1 MPFVRNTSACSWRWH
16 CLFLALAI
24 ALPPMTCCADSTAA
38 EQPQQRACCADHGN
52 QDLGDSHPAP
62 VDGQCDCCL
71 KRVAVT
77 AETVGLTRVDLQWQ
91 WTLPPLAI
99 IVPATPCS
107 GGYEN
112 LLVARDISL
121 QTLQCV
127 WRI

>member
-1 MPFVRNTSACSWRWH
+1 MNAFRLQYV

-38 EQPQQRACCADHGN
+38 KQPPACCAVHDN
-52 QDLGDSHPAP
+52 QDLGDSYPVP

-77 AETVGLTRVDLQWQ
+77 AETVGLTRVDVQWQ

-99 IVPATPCS
+99 IVPATPCC
-107 GGYEN
+107 GGNEYR
-112 LLVARDISL
+112 LVAGDTSL

>member
-1 MPFVRNTSACSWRWH
+1 MSIFRLQYV

-24 ALPPMTCCADSTAA
+24 ALPPMTCCADSTVAK
-38 EQPQQRACCADHGN
+38 QPPACCAVHDS
-52 QDLGDSHPAP
+52 QPLGEHPSP

-71 KRVAVT
+71 ERVAVT
-77 AETVGLTRVDLQWQ
+77 AETVGLTRVDVQWQ

-107 GGYEN
+107 GGNEYR
-112 LLVARDISL
+112 LVAGDTSL